1 MKESDGI
8 KSKAITTIMLTLFL
22 SMAFNIA
29 PVHATKPIPVSGN
42 PSYTSIGLD
51 EVRFAN
57 GNLILD
63 IHEAGIWTGGIGGSF
78 VADPCRV
85 VMHKA
90 DGWYP
95 SDWEFRWYTAI
106 TTFETC
112 TVDGRTGG
120 LVMRLTGKDSGPGTE
135 WSGKWVIL
143 KATGELEGI
152 HGQGTYD
159 IGIHG
164 QGTYEGKIH
173 FDP

>member
-1 MKESDGI
+1 M
-8 KSKAITTIMLTLFL
+8 KSKAITTIILTLFL
-22 SMAFNIA
+22 SIAFNIA
-29 PVHATKPIPVSGN
+29 LVHATKPIPVSGILYFT
-42 PSYTSIGLD
+42 PYLD

-57 GNLILD
+57 GNVILD
-63 IHEAGIWTGGIGGSF
+63 IHEDGTWTGGIVGSS

-85 VMHKA
+85 VIHKA
-90 DGWYP
+90 DGFP
-95 SDWEFRWYTAI
+95 PTDWEFRWYTGI
-106 TTFETC
+106 TTFEEC
-112 TVDGRTGG
+112 TVDGKTGG

-159 IGIHG
+159 WSS
-164 QGTYEGKIH
+164 GTYEGKIH